1 MTLALQKSF
10 GRETERTVMR
20 MEHERWRSLCMQL
33 VLFGL
38 NKTARPHPISI
49 LVEKRDAAVYVPQ
62 RVAKDAI
69 REMFQMGRK
78 TWHFALNDFWYSLVI
93 KNKILR
99 DFCWEN

>member
-1 MTLALQKSF
+1 
-10 GRETERTVMR
+10 
-20 MEHERWRSLCMQL
+20 MQL

-49 LVEKRDAAVYVPQ
+49 LVEKRDAAVHVPQ
-62 RVAKDAI
+62 RVAKDAT